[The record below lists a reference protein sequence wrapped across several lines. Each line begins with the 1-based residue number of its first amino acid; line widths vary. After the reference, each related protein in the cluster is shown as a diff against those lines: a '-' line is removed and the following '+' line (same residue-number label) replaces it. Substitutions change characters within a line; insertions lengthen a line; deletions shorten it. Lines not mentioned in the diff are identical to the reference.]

1 MEPST
6 DTQQEPTALTWECTR
21 VVDWL
26 GELLAP
32 ITRLA
37 PSTAHAAGLRVCIPV
52 RLPATWLW
60 LDQRLQPGGQ
70 GRLLRGGSSG
80 DINAVG

>member
-21 VVDWL
+21 VIDWL

-37 PSTAHAAGLRVCIPV
+37 PSTAHAITTQEQQM
-52 RLPATWLW
+52 LPAIAWLR
-60 LDQRLQPGGQ
+60 LDYC
-70 GRLLRGGSSG
+70 
-80 DINAVG
+80 AV